1 MKILALIGS
10 YRKNGNTS
18 QVVGLVC
25 DALQAEAARTGASLE
40 IETLYLGHLDI
51 GACRGCRT
59 CFDRGEDKCP
69 LKDDLLAVKAKMK
82 AADGILVATTVY
94 VDDVSGITKTW
105 IDRLAHVC
113 HRPEF
118 AGKCAYLLATV
129 GGSPT
134 SHTLGTLRLALSTW
148 GFHIIGKAGF
158 KTGALMKAEEMK
170 ARQAVKAEKIA
181 RHIYQAVAV
190 CSWARPSFMSLFMF
204 KIQQRSWQGAGR
216 SPARGDTLDYA
227 YWRDQGWTDPTRDF
241 YIPHEAS
248 RVKVFLACLAGSLIA
263 PFVS

>member
-18 QVVGLVC
+18 QVVGPVGE
-25 DALQAEAARTGASLE
+25 ALQAEAARDGAALE

-51 GACRGCRT
+51 GFCRGCRA

-82 AADGILVATTVY
+82 AADAILIATPVY
-94 VDDVSGITKTW
+94 VDDVSGITKNW

-129 GGSPT
+129 GSTPT
-134 SHTLGTLRLALSTW
+134 GRSLGTLRLALSTW

-158 KTGALMKAEEMK
+158 KTGALMKPGEMR
-170 ARQAVKAEKIA
+170 ATHAVKAEKIA
-181 RHIYQAVAV
+181 RKIYRDV
-190 CSWARPSFMSLFMF
+190 SERKWARPSFMSLMMF
-204 KIQQRSWQGAGR
+204 KIQQRAWQRASR
-216 SPARGDTLDYA
+216 HDTLDYA
-227 YWRDQGWTDPTRDF
+227 YWTGQGWTDPRGEF
-241 YIPHEAS
+241 YFPHEAS
-248 RVKVFLACLAGSLIA
+248 RLKVLLARLAGALIA

>member
-18 QVVGLVC
+18 QVVNLVC
-25 DALQAEAARTGASLE
+25 EALQAEAARAGAGLE

-51 GACRGCRT
+51 GFCRGCRA

-69 LKDDLLAVKAKMK
+69 VKDDLLAVKAKMK
-82 AADGILVATTVY
+82 AADGILVATPVY
-94 VDDVSGITKTW
+94 VDDVSGIIKTW

-118 AGKCAYLLATV
+118 AGKSAYLLATV
-129 GGSPT
+129 GSTPT
-134 SHTLGTLRLALSTW
+134 SHTLGTLRMALSTW

-158 KTGALMKAEEMK
+158 KTGALMKPDEMK
-170 ARQAVKAEKIA
+170 ASHAAKAEKIA
-181 RHIYQAVAV
+181 RQIYRDL
-190 CSWARPSFMSLFMF
+190 SERKWARPSFMSLFLF
-204 KIQQRSWQGAGR
+204 KIQQRAWQR
-216 SPARGDTLDYA
+216 TTRRDTLDYA
-227 YWRDQGWTDPTRDF
+227 YWTSQGWTDPARDF

-248 RVKVFLACLAGSLIA
+248 RLKVFLARLTGSLIG

>member
-18 QVVGLVC
+18 QVVDLVC
-25 DALQAEAARTGASLE
+25 EGLRAEAARAGVPLE
-40 IETLYLGHLDI
+40 IETLYLGHLNI
-51 GACRGCRT
+51 GACRGCRA

-69 LKDDLLAVKAKMK
+69 VKDDLLSVKARMK
-82 AADGILVATTVY
+82 QADGVLVASPVY

-118 AGKCAYLLATV
+118 AGKCAYLVATV
-129 GGSPT
+129 GSTPT
-134 SHTLGTLRLALSTW
+134 SRALGTLRLALSTW
-148 GFHIIGKAGF
+148 GFHITGKAGF
-158 KTGALMKAEEMK
+158 KTGALMKPEEMK
-170 ARQAVKAEKIA
+170 AAHAKKAAAIA
-181 RHIYQAVAV
+181 YRFFKDIHERK
-190 CSWARPSFMSLFMF
+190 WAKPSFMSLFMF
-204 KIQQRSWQGAGR
+204 KIQQRAWQRATR
-216 SPARGDTLDYA
+216 RDTLDYA
-227 YWRDQGWTDPTRDF
+227 YWSGQGWTDLGRDF

-248 RVKVFLACLAGSLIA
+248 RLKVALARLAGSLIA

>member
-18 QVVGLVC
+18 QIVSIVC
-25 DALQAEAARTGASLE
+25 EAMQAEAVRAGAPLE

-51 GACRGCRT
+51 GACRGCRA

-69 LKDDLLAVKAKMK
+69 LKDDLLSVKAKMK
-82 AADGILVATTVY
+82 AADAILVATPVY
-94 VDDVSGITKTW
+94 VDDVSGIIKTW

-118 AGKCAYLLATV
+118 AGKSAYLLATV
-129 GGSPT
+129 GSTPT
-134 SHTLGTLRLALSTW
+134 SRTLGTLRLALSTW

-158 KTGALMKAEEMK
+158 KTGALMKADEMRATHA
-170 ARQAVKAEKIA
+170 ARAEKIA
-181 RHIYQAVAV
+181 RRIYNAVSERRLAK
-190 CSWARPSFMSLFMF
+190 PSFMSLFMF
-204 KIQQRSWQGAGR
+204 KIQQRAWQR
-216 SPARGDTLDYA
+216 TARRDTLDYA
-227 YWRDQGWTDPTRDF
+227 YWSGQGWTDPARDF

-248 RVKVFLACLAGSLIA
+248 RLKVLLARLAGALVA

>member
-18 QVVGLVC
+18 QVVNLVC
-25 DALQAEAARTGASLE
+25 EALQAEAARAGAALE

-51 GACRGCRT
+51 GFCRGCRA

-69 LKDDLLAVKAKMK
+69 VKDDLLAVKAKMK
-82 AADGILVATTVY
+82 AADGWLVATPVY
-94 VDDVSGITKTW
+94 VSDVSGITKNW

-118 AGKCAYLLATV
+118 AGKSAYLLATT
-129 GGSPT
+129 GSTPAG
-134 SHTLGTLRLALSTW
+134 HTLDTLAVALSTW
-148 GFHIIGKAGF
+148 GVHIVGKTGLKA
-158 KTGALMKAEEMK
+158 GALMRGSE
-170 ARQAVKAEKIA
+170 ARTLCQAQAQAIA
-181 RHIYQAVAV
+181 SKLFQAIHQRKF
-190 CSWARPSFMSLFMF
+190 ARPSFRALITF
-204 KIQQRSWQGAGR
+204 KVQQRVWQRAPLAETID
-216 SPARGDTLDYA
+216 SV
-227 YWRDQGWTDPTRDF
+227 YWREQGWTDPSCDF

-248 RVKVFLACLAGSLIA
+248 RLKVFLARLAGSLIA

>member
-18 QVVGLVC
+18 QIVGLVC
-25 DALQAEAARTGASLE
+25 EALQAEAARAGAALE

-51 GACRGCRT
+51 GACHGCRT
-59 CFDRGEDKCP
+59 CFERGEDKCP
-69 LKDDLLAVKAKMK
+69 LKDDFLAVKAKMK
-82 AADGILVATTVY
+82 QADAILIASPVY

-118 AGKCAYLLATV
+118 AGRCAYLLATV
-129 GGSPT
+129 GSSPT
-134 SHTLGTLRLALSTW
+134 SHALGTLRLALSTW

-158 KTGALMKAEEMK
+158 KTGALMKPDEMK
-170 ARQAVKAEKIA
+170 ASHTAKAAKIA
-181 RHIYQAVAV
+181 RQIYRAV
-190 CSWARPSFMSLFMF
+190 SMRQWARPSFVALMTF
-204 KIQQRSWQGAGR
+204 KIQQRAWQR
-216 SPARGDTLDYA
+216 SARRDTLDYA
-227 YWRDQGWTDPTRDF
+227 YWSGQGWTDPACDF

-248 RVKVFLACLAGSLIA
+248 RVKVLLARLAGALIA

>member
-1 MKILALIGS
+1 MKILAMIGS

-25 DALQAEAARTGASLE
+25 EALQAEAARAGAPLE

-51 GACRGCRT
+51 GACRGCRA

-82 AADGILVATTVY
+82 AADGILVATPVY
-94 VDDVSGITKTW
+94 VDDVSGIIKTW

-118 AGKCAYLLATV
+118 AGKSTYLLATV
-129 GGSPT
+129 GSSPT

-158 KTGALMKAEEMK
+158 KAGALLKPDEMK
-170 ARQAVKAEKIA
+170 ASHAAQAEKTA
-181 RHIYQAVAV
+181 RQIYNALAERQ
-190 CSWARPSFMSLFMF
+190 WARPSFMSLFMF
-204 KIQQRSWQGAGR
+204 KIQQRAWQRTAQR
-216 SPARGDTLDYA
+216 DTLDYA
-227 YWRDQGWTDPTRDF
+227 YWSGQGWTDPARDF

-248 RVKVFLACLAGSLIA
+248 WLKVFFARLAGSLIA

>member
-25 DALQAEAARTGASLE
+25 ESLQAEAARAGVSLE
-40 IETLYLGHLDI
+40 IETLYLGHLNI
-51 GACRGCRT
+51 GACRGCRV
-59 CFDRGEDKCP
+59 CFDRGEDKCL
-69 LKDDLLAVKAKMK
+69 LKDDLLSVKAKMK
-82 AADGILVATTVY
+82 AADAVLVATPVY
-94 VDDVSGITKTW
+94 VDDVSGATKTW

-129 GGSPT
+129 GSTPT
-134 SHTLGTLRLALSTW
+134 NRTLGTLRLALSTW
-148 GFHIIGKAGF
+148 GFHISGKAGF
-158 KTGALMKAEEMK
+158 KTGALMNPDEM
-170 ARQAVKAEKIA
+170 QA
-181 RHIYQAVAV
+181 RHAGQAASVAR
-190 CSWARPSFMSLFMF
+190 CFFQDIHGRAWARPSFMSLFMF
-204 KIQQRSWQGAGR
+204 KIQQRAWQR
-216 SPARGDTLDYA
+216 TARRDTLDYA
-227 YWRDQGWTDPTRDF
+227 YWSGHGWTDPARDF

-248 RVKVFLACLAGSLIA
+248 RVKVFLARLAGALIA

>member
-1 MKILALIGS
+1 MKILAMIGS

-18 QVVGLVC
+18 QVVELVC
-25 DALQAEAARTGASLE
+25 EALQKEAAQGGTPLE

-51 GACRGCRT
+51 GFCRGCRA

-82 AADGILVATTVY
+82 AADAILVATPVY

-118 AGKCAYLLATV
+118 AGKCAYLVATV
-129 GGSPT
+129 GSTPT
-134 SHTLGTLRLALSTW
+134 ARTLGTLRLALSTW

-158 KTGALMKAEEMK
+158 KTGALMKPGEMR
-170 ARQAVKAEKIA
+170 AIHAVKAEKIA
-181 RHIYQAVAV
+181 RKIYQDI
-190 CSWARPSFMSLFMF
+190 SERKWARPSFMSLMMF
-204 KIQQRSWQGAGR
+204 KIQQRAWQRASR
-216 SPARGDTLDYA
+216 QDTLDYA
-227 YWRDQGWTDPTRDF
+227 YWTGQGWTDPRGEF
-241 YIPHEAS
+241 YFPHEAS
-248 RVKVFLACLAGSLIA
+248 RLKVFLARLAGSLIA

>member
-25 DALQAEAARTGASLE
+25 ESLQAEAARAGAPLE

-51 GACRGCRT
+51 GFCRGCRT

-69 LKDDLLAVKAKMK
+69 VKDDLLAVKAKMK
-82 AADGILVATTVY
+82 QADGVLVATPVY

-105 IDRLAHVC
+105 IDRLAHIC

-118 AGKCAYLLATV
+118 AGKCACLVTTV
-129 GGSPT
+129 GGTPT
-134 SHTLGTLRLALSTW
+134 SHAMRTLTVALGTW
-148 GFHIIGKAGF
+148 GFHISGKAGF
-158 KTGALMKAEEMK
+158 ITGALMKPDELK
-170 ARQAVKAEKIA
+170 AAHTLKAEKIA
-181 RHIYQAVAV
+181 GRFYQDIHQKRW
-190 CSWARPSFMSLFMF
+190 SRPSFLSLFMF
-204 KIQQRSWQGAGR
+204 KIQQRAWQRAVDH
-216 SPARGDTLDYA
+216 DTLDYA
-227 YWRDQGWTDPTRDF
+227 YWSGQGWTDPGCEF
-241 YIPHEAS
+241 FIPHSAG
-248 RVKVFLACLAGSLIA
+248 RVKVFLARLAGSLIA